1 MFTTE
6 IKKERAVLVSVDIG
20 EFDVEE
26 SLAELEEL
34 AESAGAEV
42 FAKAVQKLQ
51 SINAATCIGK
61 GRLSEI
67 TELCKANEV
76 DLLIF
81 DVELSGTQTRNIERE
96 TGVRVI
102 DRTTLILDIFAMR
115 AKSREGTLQVM
126 LAQLKYK
133 LPRLVGS
140 GVDMSRQGGGIGMRQ
155 GAGETK
161 LELDRRHI
169 RRRIT
174 DVSHELEE
182 LSKRRKQQRGRRQKR
197 NIPTVCIVG
206 YTNVGKSTLLN
217 ALTDSDVLSEDKL
230 FATLDPSAR
239 ELKLENGTS
248 VMLVDTV
255 GFIRRLPHNLI
266 EAFKSTLEEAVFADV
281 ILNVCDIS
289 SDMWQE
295 QLSVTQ
301 KLLAELSCEGKIIT
315 VLNKCDKTEG
325 RVQASANEDTVAVSA
340 FTGYGFNSL
349 LEAISKA
356 LPMRHRRLSL
366 TIPYNEGQLLAKL
379 ADGIV
384 YSQEYTQQG
393 VLIDCEVDM
402 KILNNVEKYIN

>member
-26 SLAELEEL
+26 SLTELEEL

-61 GRLSEI
+61 GRLTEI
-67 TELCKANEV
+67 AELCKANEV
-76 DLLIF
+76 NLLIF

-140 GVDMSRQGGGIGMRQ
+140 GIDMSRQGGGIGMRQ

-174 DVSHELEE
+174 DISQELEE
-182 LSKRRKQQRGRRQKR
+182 LSKRRKQQRDRRQKR

-340 FTGYGFNSL
+340 FTGYGFNSVARSNL
-349 LEAISKA
+349 
-356 LPMRHRRLSL
+356 
-366 TIPYNEGQLLAKL
+366 
-379 ADGIV
+379 
-384 YSQEYTQQG
+384 
-393 VLIDCEVDM
+393 
-402 KILNNVEKYIN
+402 